1 MTSHKCRGDLRRGV
15 RVLHL
20 ERLRRRS
27 LDGLRAERAQLRHL
41 ATVERLHRKQVNPPI
56 PPPPHLLWQ
65 ERGGYEWAREA
76 YRSVLR
82 EAEWTGVTVFVGG
95 AWVQLHHV
103 GSLKMASWVVR
114 VICSAVGEVCF
125 AGLWG

>member
-41 ATVERLHRKQVNPPI
+41 ATVERLHRQ
-56 PPPPHLLWQ
+56 LWT
-65 ERGGYEWAREA
+65 RHP
-76 YRSVLR
+76 
-82 EAEWTGVTVFVGG
+82 VGG
-95 AWVQLHHV
+95 
-103 GSLKMASWVVR
+103 R
-114 VICSAVGEVCF
+114 
-125 AGLWG
+125 LWGAEHPGHAEGEGASK